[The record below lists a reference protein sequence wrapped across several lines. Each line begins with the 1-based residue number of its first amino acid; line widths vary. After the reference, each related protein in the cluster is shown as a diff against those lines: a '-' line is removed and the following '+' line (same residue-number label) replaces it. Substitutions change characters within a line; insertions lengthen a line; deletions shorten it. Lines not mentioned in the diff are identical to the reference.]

1 MMFGEKMQSIHELY
15 ALLKQKGFRIT
26 APKRELL
33 DIFLANQDRM
43 LSVSDVF
50 HLLPD
55 GSGIDNATV
64 YRNIQKFSELG
75 VLESMVDDRGVSRY
89 TLQEKE
95 HHHYLICTQCG
106 RIIRFPCT
114 THYWNSFAEGADFTE
129 TMHKLEV
136 YGICAS
142 CKKAALEHS

>member
-1 MMFGEKMQSIHELY
+1 MQSIQELY
-15 ALLKQKGFRIT
+15 TLLKQKGFRIT

-33 DIFLANQDRM
+33 NIFFANQDHM

-50 HLLPD
+50 HLLPEN
-55 GSGIDNATV
+55 SGIDNATV
-64 YRNIQKFSELG
+64 YRNIQKFSALG
-75 VLESMVDDRGVSRY
+75 VLESMIDDRGVSRY

-114 THYWNSFAEGADFTE
+114 THYWQKFANEADFVE
-129 TMHKLEV
+129 TAHKLEV
-136 YGICAS
+136 YGVCTD
-142 CKKAALEHS
+142 CKK